1 MVTADDFSD
10 RRKHCFY
17 GDQATHMVRRIDL
30 QNKQTACGK
39 WVWSK
44 ASKSLA
50 RGVPITC
57 QDCVAAVEEMKSD
70 AKSGEDLLAAAM
82 YGHSTAE
89 AVQLVADYRAAVLRQ
104 AAIQL
109 SMDWGGP
116 DHETGMDE
124 ARQQLR
130 RMAVEAE
137 EQ

>member
-1 MVTADDFSD
+1 MVTADDFND

-17 GDQATHMVRRIDL
+17 GDQTTHMVRRVDI

-39 WVWSK
+39 WVWGK

-50 RGVPITC
+50 RGVPVTC
-57 QDCVAAVEEMKSD
+57 PDCVTAVEEMKAD
-70 AKSGEDLLAAAM
+70 AGSGEDLLAAAM

-89 AVQLVADYRAAVLRQ
+89 AVKLVADYRAAVLRQ
-104 AAIQL
+104 AAIGL

-116 DHETGMDE
+116 DHEDGMDE

-130 RMAVEAE
+130 RMAE
-137 EQ
+137 EGEV